1 MKIGKKIMKKTMGIA
16 TKLLF
21 VTVFTKAVKRGII
34 KGARKMSSA
43 FRGTKKKA
51 Q

>member
-1 MKIGKKIMKKTMGIA
+1 MKIGKKIMRKTAGVA

-21 VTVFTKAVKRGII
+21 ITVFTKAVKRGII
-34 KGARKMSSA
+34 KGARKMTSA
-43 FRGTKKKA
+43 FKSTKKKV